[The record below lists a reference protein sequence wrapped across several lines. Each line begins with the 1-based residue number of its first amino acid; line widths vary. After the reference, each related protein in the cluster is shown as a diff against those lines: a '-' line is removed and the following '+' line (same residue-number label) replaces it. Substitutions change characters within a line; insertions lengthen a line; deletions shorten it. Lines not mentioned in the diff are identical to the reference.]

1 MDMDSGIRTFVTAPG
16 RVADRFFR
24 LGWRMRKT
32 RDPKERTQPCRAN
45 SIENAMS
52 NPVIEVKTQEPPKT
66 WTDQARLGADL
77 LGPLVAAVF
86 GIWVM
91 KLTKRIEQNQWR
103 NQKLI
108 EKRIAI
114 WDEIGPIVND
124 IYCYCKRIGSWKE
137 MTPKDIIAKKRIADK
152 AADISRPYFSDQF
165 FWAYKNFT
173 GATFVPYQAHG
184 TDAKIRSV
192 LWEHR
197 NASRAWQ
204 EGWDLLF
211 SEDFDLDTLES
222 AYEQIVRQVQH
233 ELISN

>member
-1 MDMDSGIRTFVTAPG
+1 
-16 RVADRFFR
+16 
-24 LGWRMRKT
+24 MRKT

-124 IYCYCKRIGSWKE
+124 IHGNTAMRAEPGRRVGI
-137 MTPKDIIAKKRIADK
+137 R
-152 AADISRPYFSDQF
+152 F
-165 FWAYKNFT
+165 FQRT
-173 GATFVPYQAHG
+173 S
-184 TDAKIRSV
+184 I
-192 LWEHR
+192 
-197 NASRAWQ
+197 
-204 EGWDLLF
+204 
-211 SEDFDLDTLES
+211 
-222 AYEQIVRQVQH
+222 
-233 ELISN
+233 